1 MGVAG
6 ADATDERM
14 QLDDVE
20 FPAEHLDAPGS
31 VLPSRY
37 RGRPVDLSQLPVVD
51 EAVPADGWRL
61 IRDVAA
67 GTQGQYAQSQYSV
80 LAAPAAG
87 RGRWWVIWLRLHDDV
102 WVAGHGLEP
111 DRLRPSQARRR
122 THLLLEWPSD
132 PLESR
137 GDDLDHLTV
146 RLTNT
151 AREAW
156 VSDPED
162 RIEFVAWITDL
173 ETGELFPYQPWQ
185 ADSGPPERARLAA
198 GEAAYLRARV
208 ITLSPHS
215 LPNGWYGLTATLT
228 SLNLR
233 SRPGRLHLAGG

>member
-6 ADATDERM
+6 ADTSGELM
-14 QLDDVE
+14 QLGDIE

-37 RGRPVDLSQLPVVD
+37 RGRPVDLRQLPVGG
-51 EAVPADGWRL
+51 EAVPADGWRP

-87 RGRWWVIWLRLHDDV
+87 RGRWWVIRLRLHDDV

-137 GDDLDHLTV
+137 GEDLDHLTV

-156 VSDPED
+156 VS
-162 RIEFVAWITDL
+162 TDL

-185 ADSGPPERARLAA
+185 ADSGPPEQARLAA

>member
-6 ADATDERM
+6 ADTSGELM
-14 QLDDVE
+14 QLGDIE

-37 RGRPVDLSQLPVVD
+37 RGRPVDLRQLPVVD
-51 EAVPADGWRL
+51 EAVPADGWRP

-87 RGRWWVIWLRLHDDV
+87 RGRWWVIRLRLHDDV
-102 WVAGHGLEP
+102 WVAGHGFEP

-137 GDDLDHLTV
+137 GEDLDHLTV

-156 VSDPED
+156 VS
-162 RIEFVAWITDL
+162 TDL